1 MLLSSAW
8 RATCNSARARRCFVS
23 AVTTVMQAS
32 ENYSVD
38 VVLALILIVSGV
50 IGAQYGAAA
59 GARLKGEQL
68 RLLLAALVLLV
79 CFRIGW
85 DLVVTPPELFS
96 ISETLGMR

>member
-1 MLLSSAW
+1 
-8 RATCNSARARRCFVS
+8 
-23 AVTTVMQAS
+23 MQS
-32 ENYSVD
+32 TENYSVD
-38 VVLALILIVSGV
+38 IVLGLLLIISGV

-79 CFRIGW
+79 CARIGW

-96 ISETLGMR
+96 ITTTFGGSG

>member
-1 MLLSSAW
+1 
-8 RATCNSARARRCFVS
+8 
-23 AVTTVMQAS
+23 MQS
-32 ENYSVD
+32 TENYSVD
-38 VVLALILIVSGV
+38 IVLGLLLIISGV

-79 CFRIGW
+79 CARIGW

-96 ISETLGMR
+96 ITTMFGVPG